1 MYNPDKSING
11 DEKEAQLGK
20 DLFSIK
26 DRALSFDLGSEGERN
41 LINKTKSDTV
51 SYKIVRH
58 KKQQEYINSNNEF
71 VSIDQI
77 TTPVHPSFENE
88 LEYQNVLKNVF

>member
-1 MYNPDKSING
+1 MYNPDESING
-11 DEKEAQLGK
+11 EEKEAQIGK

-26 DRALSFDLGSEGERN
+26 DRALSFDLGSDGERN
-41 LINKTKSDTV
+41 VINKTKSDTV
-51 SYKIVRH
+51 SYKILRH

-71 VSIDQI
+71 DRI

-88 LEYQNVLKNVF
+88 LEYQNVMKNVF